1 MEALLLVLFYALS
14 WFLKN
19 KQQKSV
25 HKQIESDPDWD
36 PKDEKENSLN
46 EPSWI
51 EQFIDKTNDSLKE
64 TLLADFETPTKSS
77 EYQDDIVEEEP
88 SNSSLAKAE
97 QKPETKIVQKKT
109 LPSQLA
115 YKRNKPSHVSGLKN
129 ALKRSGYIRDAI
141 ILREIL
147 DKPIALRK
155 KLR

>member
-36 PKDEKENSLN
+36 PIDEKENSLN

-77 EYQDDIVEEEP
+77 EYQNDIVEEEP
-88 SNSSLAKAE
+88 RNSSSVEIE

-115 YKRNKPSHVSGLKN
+115 YKRKN
-129 ALKRSGYIRDAI
+129 TRNVLRS
-141 ILREIL
+141 
-147 DKPIALRK
+147 
-155 KLR
+155 

>member
-64 TLLADFETPTKSS
+64 TLLADFETPTISS
-77 EYQDDIVEEEP
+77 EYQNDIVEEEP

-97 QKPETKIVQKKT
+97 QKPETKIVQKKHY
-109 LPSQLA
+109 LA
-115 YKRNKPSHVSGLKN
+115 N
-129 ALKRSGYIRDAI
+129 
-141 ILREIL
+141 
-147 DKPIALRK
+147 
-155 KLR
+155 